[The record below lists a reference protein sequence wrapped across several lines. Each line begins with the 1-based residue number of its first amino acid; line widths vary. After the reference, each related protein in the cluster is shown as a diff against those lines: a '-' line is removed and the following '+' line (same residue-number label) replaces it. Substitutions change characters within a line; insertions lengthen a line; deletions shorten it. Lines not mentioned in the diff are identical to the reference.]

1 MPVPA
6 EEPLRLTAYDNVNLT
21 TVEKSKRREIVEE
34 VEKNQCLSSM
44 KKVNAGSRSRW
55 KSRQSQFMQVQR
67 SADNNK
73 YLASMGQI
81 KEKKIGMT
89 LP

>member
-1 MPVPA
+1 
-6 EEPLRLTAYDNVNLT
+6 
-21 TVEKSKRREIVEE
+21 
-34 VEKNQCLSSM
+34 M
-44 KKVNAGSRSRW
+44 KKVNAGSRSRR